1 MDFLTTTFNNALNA
15 IRADME
21 EIINE
26 TDDAVDNNDSETH
39 ENVKKKK
46 KAQKKE
52 FEDTFLHMEK
62 LIISQLP
69 PVTNKGAMKNSK
81 RTSPTNA
88 PPSILIPDPGYPI
101 SPIQRI
107 SNEMVLAQ
115 AAPGVQ
121 QTWTDELV
129 KKLAVVAGALE
140 MDYIIYDPIT
150 IFHRELCKFGLT
162 KTNDG
167 CRMFC
172 PHSMKT

>member
-69 PVTNKGAMKNSK
+69 PVTNKGAMKISK

-88 PPSILIPDPGYPI
+88 PPVCG
-101 SPIQRI
+101 
-107 SNEMVLAQ
+107 
-115 AAPGVQ
+115 
-121 QTWTDELV
+121 
-129 KKLAVVAGALE
+129 K
-140 MDYIIYDPIT
+140 
-150 IFHRELCKFGLT
+150 
-162 KTNDG
+162 
-167 CRMFC
+167 
-172 PHSMKT
+172 

>member
-81 RTSPTNA
+81 RTCTVLKKTDQYEWNDINTLHHDRLKTLLRVVGFTFSNH
-88 PPSILIPDPGYPI
+88 I
-101 SPIQRI
+101 SVTV
-107 SNEMVLAQ
+107 E
-115 AAPGVQ
+115 
-121 QTWTDELV
+121 ELV
-129 KKLAVVAGALE
+129 RNVESNWEKIQEYYKKIDNAAEV
-140 MDYIIYDPIT
+140 
-150 IFHRELCKFGLT
+150 
-162 KTNDG
+162 
-167 CRMFC
+167 
-172 PHSMKT
+172 